1 MRKPRFLATFVVD
14 LRFLIGN
21 RRTMKKSYFILSL
34 IVGVVAMLSCNG
46 KTDEELLTQRV
57 DSFAVHYYNW
67 QLEKCMYQV
76 TAESKHKLEF
86 LASNISQADV
96 DSLKQAETG
105 ATYEIDDI
113 TMEGRDATVKLH
125 VFDYFEAKEIGQ
137 PLQKTDECIVTLH
150 LVKNGNAWKVEL

>member
-1 MRKPRFLATFVVD
+1 MRKPRFLATFAPD

-21 RRTMKKSYFILSL
+21 RLIMKKSFFILSL
-34 IVGVVAMLSCNG
+34 IVGIAMMFSCKG

-76 TAESKHKLEF
+76 TAESRHKLEF
-86 LASNISQADV
+86 LATNISQTDV
-96 DSLKQAETG
+96 DWLRSSETG

-113 TMEGRDATVKLH
+113 TMEGREATVRLH

-137 PLQKTDECIVTLH
+137 PLHKTDECFVTLH
-150 LVKNGNAWKVEL
+150 LVKIGNAWKVEL